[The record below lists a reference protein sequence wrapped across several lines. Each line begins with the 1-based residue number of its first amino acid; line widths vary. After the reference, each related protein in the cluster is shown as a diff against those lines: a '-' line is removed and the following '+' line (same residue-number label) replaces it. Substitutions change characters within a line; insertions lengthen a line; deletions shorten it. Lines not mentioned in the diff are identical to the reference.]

1 MALLGKILPTQV
13 ASADGSPI
21 EMHLLSAKV
30 ISAQILERQ
39 SEPQPQTIQHEPQPA
54 SLLDAPVPTE

>member
-39 SEPQPQTIQHEPQPA
+39 SEPQPQPA